1 MDAKRSRGAEGGSGE
16 QEVEDE
22 FACAGMLRG
31 SLTSMHATVERI
43 FRVTFGIGADDLPN
57 GNNGQIWLK
66 LQGQSSDVKAAK
78 LFIKGVVNQ
87 ENQQEVPY
95 PGPLHCI
102 FCGAKGLFMDSLI
115 KNTSAL
121 IVVGSIGSLLI
132 SGLDEPVVQAYSLIA
147 DLVARYE
154 GTQTRRTEMGD
165 RGLGESL
172 DSRRAF
178 KALVEKWEDRHI
190 LDLLVLPGAVK
201 EILLDLVKESGLG
214 SSANLALV
222 HENIGVKLQGDSR
235 DEWGKSSGHNQT
247 YLHPFSST
255 DWLAEGKLVNDDS
268 VARNSSVQD
277 IFSPVGNRGKA
288 EGSEERLL
296 HSPQEVGEE
305 EQLEKQATGVNMDK
319 QQGDSEEPERQL
331 SMGNKEFWLLLKF
344 FTAMGYTEDVVKRV
358 LKKTGPKEASQ
369 ILDLVQQEQD
379 LSDREQN
386 ICSGSGTKKQDG
398 VALGEEQPCE
408 TEHKEEE
415 DIQPG
420 GSKIKHSNGE
430 VRGVLVGEEVE
441 VTRNTP
447 KHSQGEASVEENET
461 EQQEDFVLGVMKKA
475 AATCGYTEENV
486 TKVYSMLA
494 EGSTHQL
501 LLELQKKGSGETE
514 GYKEKTAEIHNALM
528 EREGPNFGPALTEAK
543 GGFDLFSHK
552 EIRNS
557 DEGQIKVPTHS
568 ALLAEVDLC
577 TWGDKPQQLPTNQ
590 YTSQSNYQQ
599 PLNKLRP
606 HQDVL
611 QEVKGPPMPTYSS
624 SLDPPLTSPFYHNKQ
639 QGQNNYRLNPATSKQ
654 KHQPHINATNSK
666 RHSANSSKQEQ
677 QAQPNIFLGND
688 PPSTRARDR
697 QPFMPSP
704 SVVVTGEQRF
714 LEGLQTPFLLK
725 LTDKPG
731 DPNLRAIIIDGSNV
745 AMSHGLGHFFSCR
758 GIALAVQ
765 HFWDRGHRH
774 ISALVPQWRQ
784 KSDPRIK
791 EQHYMT
797 DLQNLGL
804 LSYTPSREVQGKRI
818 SSYDDRLILQL
829 AQRNDGVI
837 VTNDNL
843 RDLCDE
849 TPVWRDII
857 KKRLLQYTFV
867 GDLFM
872 VPDDPLGRGGP
883 HLDDFLR
890 LGHRTPDPG
899 NHSFAGVA
907 STFPSSKPPR
917 SQTEPLNF
925 RDRKPGSALDA
936 PSVGGRGRGKRWE
949 ADPQHRQP
957 GAAAHRQ
964 PVNPDRNPAETAQ
977 LREQLLSVF
986 PGHDNMVTLVLQ
998 CHAAERDINV
1008 LSDLIL
1014 EEQKN

>member
-1 MDAKRSRGAEGGSGE
+1 MDGKRSSGGEGGSGDPE
-16 QEVEDE
+16 IEDE
-22 FACAGMLRG
+22 FACTGMLRG
-31 SLTSMHATVERI
+31 SLTSLHSTVERI

-66 LQGQSSDVKAAK
+66 LQGLSTDVKAAK
-78 LFIKGVVNQ
+78 LFVKGVVNQ
-87 ENQQEVPY
+87 EVQQELSY
-95 PGPLHCI
+95 PGALHCI
-102 FCGAKGLFMDSLI
+102 FCGARGLFMDSLI

-121 IVVGSIGSLLI
+121 IVVGSPGFLLV
-132 SGLDEPVVQAYSLIA
+132 SGLAEPVVRAYSLIA

-154 GTQTRRTEMGD
+154 GTQSKRTEMGD
-165 RGLGESL
+165 RVLGESL

-178 KALVEKWEDRHI
+178 KTLVEKWEDRHV
-190 LDLLVLPGAVK
+190 LDLLVLPGTVK

-214 SSANLALV
+214 SSPSPEPMHDNNTGAKS
-222 HENIGVKLQGDSR
+222 HKDSR
-235 DEWGKSSGHNQT
+235 DDWDKASSSKKT
-247 YLHPFSST
+247 LPDPFSNA
-255 DWLAEGKLVNDDS
+255 DRWAEGKATTYDS
-268 VARNSSVQD
+268 AAKDPFLQD
-277 IFSPVGNRGKA
+277 FFSPVGTRGKA
-288 EGSEERLL
+288 EGAEERLL

-305 EQLEKQATGVNMDK
+305 EQLEKQATGVK
-319 QQGDSEEPERQL
+319 AGKGQGDSEEPEWQL

-386 ICSGSGTKKQDG
+386 ICSGTSTKKQDG
-398 VALGEEQPCE
+398 VILHQGKEQPCE
-408 TEHKEEE
+408 TEHKEDE
-415 DIQPG
+415 DTG
-420 GSKIKHSNGE
+420 EAGHKIKHSNGDFE
-430 VRGVLVGEEVE
+430 GVGGEELAI
-441 VTRNTP
+441 RNH
-447 KHSQGEASVEENET
+447 KHSQGRGSEDVQEA

-486 TKVYSMLA
+486 TKIYSMLA

-501 LLELQKKGSGETE
+501 LLELQKKESKETE
-514 GYKEKTAEIHNALM
+514 GSKKEPREIHDVLVEKEETNLRLA
-528 EREGPNFGPALTEAK
+528 ETEAK
-543 GGFDLFSHK
+543 GKFFIHK
-552 EIRNS
+552 EKTDP
-557 DEGQIKVPTHS
+557 DEGQTKEPKRSTQ
-568 ALLAEVDLC
+568 LAESDLC
-577 TWGDKPQQLPTNQ
+577 TWSNKPKHLAPNQPISQLN
-590 YTSQSNYQQ
+590 Q
-599 PLNKLRP
+599 PLNTFIP

-611 QEVKGPPMPTYSS
+611 QDVKGPPMPTYAS
-624 SLDPPLTSPFYHNKQ
+624 SLGPPLMTFHPNKQ
-639 QGQNNYRLNPATSKQ
+639 QGQTTYRPDPATSKQ
-654 KHQPHINATNSK
+654 THQTHNNAPNSK
-666 RHSANSSKQEQ
+666 RHSARDSKQEHP
-677 QAQPNIFLGND
+677 AQPNVFFASD
-688 PPSTRARDR
+688 PPSNRARDKR
-697 QPFMPSP
+697 SFMSPSS

-714 LEGLQTPFLLK
+714 LEGLQSPFQLK
-725 LTDKPG
+725 LTDKSG
-731 DPNLRAIIIDGSNV
+731 NPNLRAIVIDGSNV

-784 KSDPRIK
+784 KNDPRIK

-804 LSYTPSREVQGKRI
+804 LSYTPSREVHGKRI

-829 AQRNDGVI
+829 AQKTDGVI

-843 RDLCDE
+843 RDLLDE
-849 TPVWRDII
+849 SPVWRDII

-890 LGHRTPDPG
+890 SEHRTPDPG
-899 NHSFAGVA
+899 NHSFAGLA
-907 STFPSSKPPR
+907 STFPSTKPPR

-925 RDRKPGSALDA
+925 RDRTPGGAVDSLAF
-936 PSVGGRGRGKRWE
+936 GGRGRGRRWE
-949 ADPQHRQP
+949 AESQHRQL
-957 GAAAHRQ
+957 GAGGHRMTVT
-964 PVNPDRNPAETAQ
+964 PERNPEETAH
-977 LREQLLSVF
+977 LREQLLNIF
-986 PGHDNMVTLVLQ
+986 EGQDNMVTLVLQ
-998 CHAAERDINV
+998 CHLAERDINV

-1014 EEQKN
+1014 EQHKD